1 MTDDLTTSPGT
12 FALLGKD
19 PGSMARRGRLH
30 TAHGSFETPVFMPV
44 GTQGSVKGMTPHEL
58 QDIGYHILL
67 GNTYHLHDRPGVDL
81 IEEAGGLHTFIGWD
95 RSILTDSG
103 GFQVFSLTNLRK
115 MTEKGVEFRSP
126 VDGNKHFLG
135 PVEAMAI
142 QRGLGSDIAMVFDE
156 CPPYPCSREYAC
168 QAVDRTLAWAALCA
182 QQPRAPGQLVF
193 GIVQGGVHEDLRAA
207 CATALAAMPFDGY
220 AVGGVSV
227 GEPGQ
232 MILPGVE
239 AGVAHLPWDRP
250 RYLMGVGVLEQMVE
264 SIARGIDM
272 FDCVYPTRVARNG
285 NAIDRL
291 GRRVPLRNAGFKRDW
306 RPIDERCECYACRHF
321 SRAYIRHLLNVNEL
335 LGIRLLT
342 IHNLTLYAEWFET
355 IRKAIEQGTFE
366 TVRQFF
372 RNPEGRTAS
381 APVCEE

>member
-1 MTDDLTTSPGT
+1 
-12 FALLGKD
+12 
-19 PGSMARRGRLH
+19 
-30 TAHGSFETPVFMPV
+30 
-44 GTQGSVKGMTPHEL
+44 
-58 QDIGYHILL
+58 
-67 GNTYHLHDRPGVDL
+67 
-81 IEEAGGLHTFIGWD
+81 
-95 RSILTDSG
+95 
-103 GFQVFSLTNLRK
+103 
-115 MTEKGVEFRSP
+115 
-126 VDGNKHFLG
+126 
-135 PVEAMAI
+135 
-142 QRGLGSDIAMVFDE
+142 
-156 CPPYPCSREYAC
+156 
-168 QAVDRTLAWAALCA
+168 
-182 QQPRAPGQLVF
+182 
-193 GIVQGGVHEDLRAA
+193 
-207 CATALAAMPFDGY
+207 
-220 AVGGVSV
+220 
-227 GEPGQ
+227 
-232 MILPGVE
+232 
-239 AGVAHLPWDRP
+239 
-250 RYLMGVGVLEQMVE
+250 
-264 SIARGIDM
+264 M